1 LPYLLFRGRTSRGLY
16 TWIDGEGKSM
26 KAKILT
32 IGFIDQDG
40 RPKGWNFN
48 GMGVVPSVEVTEEGI
63 LYCGYT
69 IEELTEI
76 MEGDK

>member
-1 LPYLLFRGRTSRGLY
+1 
-16 TWIDGEGKSM
+16 M

-40 RPKGWNFN
+40 RPKGWNFD
-48 GMGVVPSVEVTEEGI
+48 GMGVVPFMEVTEEGI

-69 IEELTEI
+69 IEELIEI